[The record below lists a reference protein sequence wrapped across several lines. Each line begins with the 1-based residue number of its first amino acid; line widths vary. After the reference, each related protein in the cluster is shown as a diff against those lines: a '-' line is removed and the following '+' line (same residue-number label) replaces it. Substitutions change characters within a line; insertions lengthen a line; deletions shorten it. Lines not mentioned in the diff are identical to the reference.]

1 MPEKAEISNRF
12 KDVIKAF
19 KDRKEQIKPDKIWN
33 SMIEDAFKR
42 FVGKKV
48 WTDNKWF
55 VISSHFIVRVS
66 STHNGHVLIRDY
78 QFDSN
83 NNYSKRTINNHE
95 SIVKYLETKGYGNAG
110 ATSLGEKPF
119 RKYEEWK
126 KGPQFVVLSILKEI
140 DELGSE
146 LEDIYNKKEM

>member
-1 MPEKAEISNRF
+1 M
-12 KDVIKAF
+12 
-19 KDRKEQIKPDKIWN
+19 
-33 SMIEDAFKR
+33 
-42 FVGKKV
+42 
-48 WTDNKWF
+48 
-55 VISSHFIVRVS
+55 
-66 STHNGHVLIRDY
+66 
-78 QFDSN
+78 
-83 NNYSKRTINNHE
+83 
-95 SIVKYLETKGYGNAG
+95 KYLETKGYGNAG